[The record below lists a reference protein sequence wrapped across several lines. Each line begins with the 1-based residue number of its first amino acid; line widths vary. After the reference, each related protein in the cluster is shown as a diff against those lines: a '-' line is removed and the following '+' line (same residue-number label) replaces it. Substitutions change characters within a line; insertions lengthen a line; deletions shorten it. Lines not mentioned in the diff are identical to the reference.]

1 MKKNSSSRLRRNAE
15 LSILYVS
22 TFPPRMCGIAT
33 VTQDLTHAMDKML
46 SPRVESRI
54 LALNPNDVLSY
65 HYSRKV
71 ILQLNKENQQ
81 DYVEVARKI
90 NSMDEVLLVDI
101 QHEFGIFGGERGS
114 YLIPFI
120 CTLKKPTVINF
131 HTVLPEPDGELRNTV
146 RSLAENVSAI
156 TVMTELSRKI
166 LVQDYEI
173 PNRKIRVI
181 PHGIHSQSF
190 VSSRHAKMALGFS
203 DRVVLSTFGLL
214 NRGKGLEYVIE
225 ALPEVIKRFPS
236 VIYIYFGVT
245 HPVVLRE
252 EGESYRNEI
261 IKKIYEL
268 NLFDHVKLY
277 NKYFP
282 IGELLRFL
290 KATDIYISP
299 GLEQNQAVSGT
310 LSYALGTGR
319 PVISTP
325 FANAKELITDDVG
338 ILVKFRDPRSF
349 ADAIIRLLEDEE
361 LRLQMGK
368 NAYFG
373 TRRMI
378 WSNVAIRQAEVFSEY
393 DHTLARILERKALPK
408 IKLDHLAHLTDSFG
422 IVQFAKLNRPDI
434 MSGYTL
440 DDNARAL
447 VVAVL
452 YYSRLRASRGNPS
465 TVKQKKLLSRLI
477 DIYLNFIQFVSHTES
492 QYQNYVRSDRTLDHL
507 RNKQTNLEDAN
518 SRAIYALAITASNG
532 SISPKFRKR
541 AIELLGSKIESNV
554 AFESPRAVARWIK
567 ALCVMFE
574 KKIPISG
581 LDFEREISEQSNGL
595 FYLYNSTSS
604 PDWQWFE
611 SSLTYGNAIM
621 SEALLVAYRVLRD
634 EKYLR
639 VGQTTLDFLVRESFT
654 NGIYCPV
661 GQQGWYPKGGSKSYF
676 DQQPEEV
683 KAMVSALK
691 TCYLATKDNR
701 YLDLMHRA
709 FNWFLGDNSLN
720 QVIYDSTTG
729 GCYDGVGKKNVN
741 LNQGA
746 ESTICYLLAR
756 LAL

>member
-1 MKKNSSSRLRRNAE
+1 
-15 LSILYVS
+15 
-22 TFPPRMCGIAT
+22 
-33 VTQDLTHAMDKML
+33 MDEML
-46 SPRVESRI
+46 SPRVDSKI

-65 HYSRKV
+65 NYPRKV
-71 ILQLNKENQQ
+71 VLQLTQENQQ
-81 DYVEVARKI
+81 DYVQTARRI
-90 NSMDEVLLVDI
+90 NRMKDVHLINI
-101 QHEFGIFGGERGS
+101 QHEFGIFGGEKGS
-114 YLIPFI
+114 HLIPFMR
-120 CTLKKPTVINF
+120 TLRKPIVINF
-131 HTVLPEPDGELRNTV
+131 HTVLPEPDAELHNTV
-146 RSLAENVSAI
+146 RSIAESVNAV

-166 LVQDYEI
+166 LVQDYDI
-173 PNRKIRVI
+173 ANKKIRVI
-181 PHGIHSQSF
+181 PHGIHPQPF
-190 VSSRHAKMALGFS
+190 VSSHHAKMALGFS

-214 NRGKGLEYVIE
+214 NRGKGLEYVID

-236 VIYIYFGVT
+236 IVYIYFGVT

-261 IKKIYEL
+261 IRKIYEL

-282 IGELLRFL
+282 IGELLHFL

-310 LSYALGTGR
+310 LSYAMGTGR

-325 FANAKELITDDVG
+325 FANAKEFITEDVG
-338 ILVKFRDPRSF
+338 ILSEFRDPGSF

-368 NAYFG
+368 NAYFR
-373 TRRMI
+373 TRWMT
-378 WSNVAIRQAEVFSEY
+378 WPNVAIQYAKVFSDY
-393 DHTLARILERKALPK
+393 DRTLARITERKSLPK

-422 IVQFAKLNRPDI
+422 IVQFAKLNRRDI
-434 MSGYTL
+434 KSGYTL

-447 VVAVL
+447 VLAVS
-452 YYSRLRASRGNPS
+452 YYGRLRVSRGNPS
-465 TVKQKKLLSRLI
+465 TVKQKQLLLRLI
-477 DIYLNFIQFVSHTES
+477 DIYLNFIQFVSS
-492 QYQNYVRSDRTLDHL
+492 ADGQYANHVRSDRTLDHI

-518 SRAIYALAITASNG
+518 SRALYALAVTACNG
-532 SISPKFRKR
+532 SISPKYRSR
-541 AIELLGSKIESNV
+541 AIELLHRRIEGDV
-554 AFESPRAVARWIK
+554 AFSSPRAVARWIK

-574 KKIPISG
+574 NDSPING
-581 LDFEREISEQSNGL
+581 LGLEREISEQSNRLVSL
-595 FYLYNSTSS
+595 FNSTST

-621 SEALLVAYRVLRD
+621 SEALLVAYKVQRD
-634 EKYLR
+634 EQYLH
-639 VGQTTLDFLVRESFT
+639 VGQTTLDFLVRESFID
-654 NGIYCPV
+654 GMYIPV
-661 GQQGWYPKGGSKSYF
+661 GQQGWYPKGGSRSYY

-691 TCYLATKDNR
+691 TCYLVTRDNR

-709 FNWFLGDNSLN
+709 FSWFMGDNSLN

-756 LAL
+756 LAF